1 MPSGEPTSSTEP
13 TSFMEPMSST
23 ELTSSPT
30 ALDIMPETD
39 SMDTT
44 VEDTPSAS
52 TDFVAPVLSDVA
64 SAGQQSSPSSDVAPA
79 TQQNAP
85 PPDPSVD
92 PQSPNLSNSPSSGVS
107 TLSSGVST
115 LPDAAIPNSS
125 NPVPSVIPNSS
136 SSPVAVPVAV
146 NSSSESQPTR
156 QSCRGGR
163 KKTAASGGAN
173 AGSSNPVTVTAVATD
188 LRRSSCAKVGKRK
201 NPVPDLCQRPA
212 KKSKRALWVNIVPQP
227 NGKLALVHPDGTI
240 SGYVIEDSNGKEIV
254 VDENGQFVEM
264 LHQHAK

>member
-1 MPSGEPTSSTEP
+1 MESMSSTEP
-13 TSFMEPMSST
+13 
-23 ELTSSPT
+23 TSSPT

-107 TLSSGVST
+107 TL
-115 LPDAAIPNSS
+115 PDAAIPNSS

-156 QSCRGGR
+156 QSRRGGR

-188 LRRSSCAKVGKRK
+188 LRRSSRAKVGKRE
-201 NPVPDLCQRPA
+201 NPVPDPCQRPA

-254 VDENGQFVEM
+254 VDENV
-264 LHQHAK
+264 AVV